1 MKKKLFSEEF
11 VPVNLQ
17 SNCSIA
23 GIEQQSSNRASCNLN
38 CKVRNRCKK
47 SDMELLQAGMILP
60 TYPLA
65 LNATHNF
72 SQLNSVF

>member
-1 MKKKLFSEEF
+1 
-11 VPVNLQ
+11 
-17 SNCSIA
+17 
-23 GIEQQSSNRASCNLN
+23 
-38 CKVRNRCKK
+38 
-47 SDMELLQAGMILP
+47 MELLQAGMILP